1 MSQSFARRDALILAL
16 ALAAIVAVT
25 AAFRIGLHLTNPT
38 TAALSYLLIVLVT
51 AAASTLWA
59 AIAASCVADLCLNY
73 FFMPPFGT
81 FTIADPQNWV
91 ALFAFLA
98 VSVIASSLSSAARD
112 REQEAMARR
121 DELARLFDLSRDVL
135 LTTDSKDAITQLA
148 RFVSRRFELPFAAIC
163 LPRSTGWDVFEAGT
177 LELALDSHQLSLALA
192 GADHALEFDARS
204 RTYAGHRTMTVEGHT
219 VRLVPLRLGT
229 KAVG

>member
-25 AAFRIGLHLTNPT
+25 AAFRVGLHLTNPT

-81 FTIADPQNWV
+81 FTIADPQNWA

-98 VSVIASSLSSAARD
+98 VSVIASNLSAAVRD
-112 REQEAMARR
+112 REREATARH
-121 DELARLFDLSRDVL
+121 D
-135 LTTDSKDAITQLA
+135 
-148 RFVSRRFELPFAAIC
+148 
-163 LPRSTGWDVFEAGT
+163 
-177 LELALDSHQLSLALA
+177 
-192 GADHALEFDARS
+192 
-204 RTYAGHRTMTVEGHT
+204 
-219 VRLVPLRLGT
+219 
-229 KAVG
+229 

>member
-1 MSQSFARRDALILAL
+1 
-16 ALAAIVAVT
+16 
-25 AAFRIGLHLTNPT
+25 
-38 TAALSYLLIVLVT
+38 
-51 AAASTLWA
+51 
-59 AIAASCVADLCLNY
+59 
-73 FFMPPFGT
+73 MPPFGT

-135 LTTDSKDAITQLA
+135 LTTDSKEAITQLA
-148 RFVSRRFELPFAAIC
+148 RFVSRRFELPVAAIC
-163 LPRSTGWDVFEAGT
+163 LPRSTGWGGCEAGT
-177 LELALDSHQLSLALA
+177 LELGLDKQQLSLALA

-204 RTYAGHRTMTVEGHT
+204 RTYAGHRTMAVDGQS

-229 KAVG
+229 KAVGLL